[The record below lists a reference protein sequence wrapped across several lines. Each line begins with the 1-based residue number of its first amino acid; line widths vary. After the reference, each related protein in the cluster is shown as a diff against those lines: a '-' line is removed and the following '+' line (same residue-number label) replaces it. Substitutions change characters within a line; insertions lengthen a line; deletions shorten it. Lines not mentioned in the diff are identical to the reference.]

1 MPFQQSDLDKIDAAI
16 LTGVKSVTF
25 ADGRKTDFHSLD
37 EMRRLRADVKAE
49 LAASSSQ
56 VGRRTRF
63 IIGQVGRRR

>member
-16 LTGVKSVTF
+16 VTGVKSVTF
-25 ADGRKTDFHSLD
+25 ADGRRTDFHSLD
-37 EMRRLRADVKAE
+37 EMRRLRVDVKAE